1 VSGHGCR
8 SHIGHLICLLAGGV
22 VESASTETMMLTL
35 YHYWSS
41 VCSQKA
47 RMCLAE
53 KGLDWQSHHV
63 DIFKFEN
70 YEPGT

>member
-1 VSGHGCR
+1 
-8 SHIGHLICLLAGGV
+8 
-22 VESASTETMMLTL
+22 MLTL

-70 YEPGT
+70 YTRGSIPRRWCRRSITTAAS